1 MFKPTPFD
9 RAVEAGLGNRFL
21 RRALAHT
28 TATVTAGRLATMA
41 EIGGFQPLRERAAAS
56 RDRVLNRLDEYLE
69 RTEAAVLR
77 AGGHVFWAETGQDVA
92 DYILKLAREKGV
104 RTVVKSKS
112 MVTEEIELNPALEW
126 AGLEVFETDLGEYII
141 QLAGE
146 RPSHI
151 VLPALHKSRQEVA
164 RLFEEKLG
172 LAYTDVPEDLT
183 RAARQALR
191 RRFLEADMGIT
202 GANFVVAETGTVVL
216 LENEGNI
223 RLTTTLPRIHVAI
236 TGIEKIVADFD
247 DLVPL
252 LKVLPVSAL
261 NLKMPGYASFLT
273 GPAGEKGEGPEEFHL
288 VLLDSYRSQVL
299 AEPDFRQMLR
309 CIRCGACLNV
319 CPVYGHI
326 GGHAYPWVYSGPM
339 GMVLTALA
347 RGPAACQDL
356 LLATTLCRA
365 CAEVCPVMIDQ
376 PAMFLK
382 LRRLAME
389 GRGPILTGAAA
400 AAAGLYASPPG
411 YDLAAR
417 ALSIAGRVLLDAQGR
432 VRLGPEVI
440 KKMGRRRRLPRPAQT
455 PFHRLG
461 PEKEEA

>member
-1 MFKPTPFD
+1 MFKPTELD
-9 RAVEAGLGNRFL
+9 RAIEAGLGNRFL
-21 RRALAHT
+21 RTALAHA
-28 TATVTAGRLATMA
+28 TAAITGGRLATMA
-41 EIGGFQPLRERAAAS
+41 EIGGFAPLRERARQS
-56 RDRVLNRLDEYLE
+56 RDRVLNHLNEYLE
-69 RTEAAVLR
+69 RTEEAVQR

-92 DYILKLAREKGV
+92 AYLLELAREKGV
-104 RTVVKSKS
+104 KTVVKGKS
-112 MVTEEIELNPALEW
+112 MVTEEIELGPALER
-126 AGLEVFETDLGEYII
+126 AGIEVFETDLGEYII

-151 VLPALHKSRQEVA
+151 VLPALHKSREEVA

-172 LAYTDVPEDLT
+172 LPYTDVPEDLT

-216 LENEGNI
+216 IENEGNI

-252 LKVLPVSAL
+252 LRVLPVSAL

-273 GPAGEKGEGPEEFHL
+273 GPAGPKGEGPEEFHL

-299 AEPDFRQMLR
+299 ADEDFRQMLR
-309 CIRCGACLNV
+309 CIRCGACLNA

-356 LLATTLCRA
+356 LMATTLCRA

-382 LRRLAME
+382 LRRLAAE
-389 GRGPILTGAAA
+389 GQGPLLTGAAA
-400 AAAGLYASPPG
+400 AAARWYASPLG
-411 YDLAAR
+411 YDLTTR
-417 ALSIAGRVLLDAQGR
+417 ALKAVSRILVDDGGR
-432 VRLGPEVI
+432 VRQGPEVI
-440 KKMGRRRRLPRPAQT
+440 KKMGKRRRLPRLAET

-461 PEKEEA
+461 PEKEKA